1 MVPNRILVVPFR
13 RFRQVPPPRAT
24 ASGRSNSVPRLRI
37 RRVLAGMGRRRS
49 EKVLAM
55 TMDMT
60 NRIARVFGA
69 TDGTTPEE
77 AARRSSVK
85 FVRGRAQLSRVS
97 TYEGVL
103 PGHVISAKEAL
114 DNYGFD
120 VLEEAVECGA
130 ALLLKEPNAPGSAI
144 RRQRQS
150 LGLTVEEVARY
161 TGVATH
167 VIEDIECSSG
177 RDSVTVQ
184 ELEQVAF
191 KLGLDEAQIAYQGLA
206 ADTAVAARLKKMK
219 SSSDTTT
226 LSPKSVLTFT
236 EAASVI
242 RAQHRLM
249 STLDVDSTQRAKF
262 IRDDYYG
269 SGENTA
275 WKVGQELSER
285 ARAILKIGHGPIGSM
300 RELVEDTLCIPVIQ
314 AELSQNR
321 IAGATISVTDGVET
335 WRGIVLN
342 LKGANENPL
351 VRRATLAHE
360 IAHLLF
366 DPDQYLDTVRVDT
379 YEALDAN
386 PNSAAG
392 IADNDH
398 YLVEQRAN
406 AFAISFLAPVEQVR
420 SMAKPSFTGE
430 DVSRVVSKYGISV
443 TAASYHVANANY
455 QHGDYPDDVPA
466 DNGDDWKGVE
476 NFLVDAFP
484 ITSTPSTRHGRFAR
498 LVVQACSRG
507 LISVESAA
515 EYLCCTVEDFRSRSA
530 MLGYVEG

>member
-1 MVPNRILVVPFR
+1 MESLLGIATGPTRHRYVWVIDATGIPFILERGLCALKGRSPKHSNLTGGKPASMGGELWFR
-13 RFRQVPPPRAT
+13 TESSLYLSGGSGRYRPREQQLA
-24 ASGRSNSVPRLRI
+24 GRSNSVPRLRI

-150 LGLTVEEVARY
+150 LGLTMEEVARY

-167 VIEDIECSSG
+167 VIEHIECSSG
-177 RDSVTVQ
+177 RGSVTVQ

-262 IRDDYYG
+262 IPDDYYG
-269 SGENTA
+269 SGENPRLES
-275 WKVGQELSER
+275 G
-285 ARAILKIGHGPIGSM
+285 ARSL
-300 RELVEDTLCIPVIQ
+300 
-314 AELSQNR
+314 
-321 IAGATISVTDGVET
+321 
-335 WRGIVLN
+335 
-342 LKGANENPL
+342 
-351 VRRATLAHE
+351 
-360 IAHLLF
+360 
-366 DPDQYLDTVRVDT
+366 
-379 YEALDAN
+379 
-386 PNSAAG
+386 
-392 IADNDH
+392 
-398 YLVEQRAN
+398 
-406 AFAISFLAPVEQVR
+406 
-420 SMAKPSFTGE
+420 
-430 DVSRVVSKYGISV
+430 
-443 TAASYHVANANY
+443 
-455 QHGDYPDDVPA
+455 
-466 DNGDDWKGVE
+466 
-476 NFLVDAFP
+476 
-484 ITSTPSTRHGRFAR
+484 
-498 LVVQACSRG
+498 
-507 LISVESAA
+507 
-515 EYLCCTVEDFRSRSA
+515 
-530 MLGYVEG
+530 